1 LPIESPSRV
10 AAHTPVMADEVVR
23 ILAPRSGDTV
33 VDCTFGAG
41 GHARR
46 LAPALGPHGRYI
58 AIDRDPEAERWFREL
73 SQDVV
78 CETRFLRGNFADV
91 LPQLAEEGVAADGI
105 LIDLGVSSMQIDRPE
120 RGFSY
125 SREAPL
131 DMRMDPTS
139 PTSAADVVAQADAR
153 DLERWFKTFGE
164 ERHSRRIANAIVARR
179 EESPITST
187 SDLVEIVRS
196 AIPGPAQFG
205 GGHPAK
211 RVFQALRIVVNDEMD
226 SLARGLVAGRDLLAP
241 SGRMV
246 VISFHSLEDR
256 AVKRDFKSA
265 STPDAPPPEVPVRA
279 DEIPAAPFHLATPKA
294 LRPQQEEQDDNPR
307 SRSARLRG
315 LERSR

>member
-1 LPIESPSRV
+1 MPIESPSRL
-10 AAHTPVMADEVVR
+10 APHTPVMADEVVSV
-23 ILAPRSGDTV
+23 LAPRSGDTV

-73 SQDVV
+73 SQDVL

-91 LPQLAEEGVAADGI
+91 LPQLAEEGLAADGI
-105 LIDLGVSSMQIDRPE
+105 LLDLGVSSMQVDRPE

-125 SREAPL
+125 SRDAPL
-131 DMRMDPTS
+131 DMRMDPTA
-139 PTSAADVVAQADAR
+139 PRSAADVVASAEAR
-153 DLERWFKTFGE
+153 DLERWFKSYGE
-164 ERHSRRIANAIVARR
+164 ERHGRRIANAIVARR
-179 EESPITST
+179 DEAPITST

-196 AIPGPAQFG
+196 AIPGPAAFG

-211 RVFQALRIVVNDEMD
+211 RVFQALRIVVNDELE
-226 SLARGLVAGRDLLAP
+226 SLATGLEAGRDLLAP
-241 SGRMV
+241 GGRMV

-256 AVKRDFKSA
+256 AVKRDFKSS

-279 DEIPAAPFHLATPKA
+279 DEIPPAPFDLATPKA
-294 LRPQQEEQDDNPR
+294 LRPKADEQDANPR

-315 LERSR
+315 IERAG

>member
-1 LPIESPSRV
+1 
-10 AAHTPVMADEVVR
+10 MADEVVR
-23 ILAPRSGDTV
+23 ILAPRSGETV

-73 SQDVV
+73 AQDVV

-91 LPQLAEEGVAADGI
+91 LGRLAEEGLAADAV
-105 LIDLGVSSMQIDRPE
+105 LLDLGVSSMQIDRPE

-125 SREAPL
+125 SRDAPL
-131 DMRMDPTS
+131 DMRMDPAG
-139 PTSAADVVAQADAR
+139 PTSAADIVATADAR
-153 DLERWFKTFGE
+153 DLERWFKTYGE
-164 ERHSRRIANAIVARR
+164 ERHARRIANAIVARR
-179 EESPITST
+179 GEAPITTT
-187 SDLVEIVRS
+187 SDLVEVVRA
-196 AIPGPAQFG
+196 AIPGPATFG

-211 RVFQALRIVVNDEMD
+211 RVFQALRIVVNEELD
-226 SLARGLVAGRDLLAP
+226 SLSAGLDAGKQLLAP
-241 SGRMV
+241 GGRMV

-256 AVKRDFKSA
+256 AVKRDFKRA

-279 DEIPAAPFHLATPKA
+279 DEIPPAPFDLATPRA
-294 LRPQQEEQDDNPR
+294 LRPGSVEQDANPR

-315 LERSR
+315 IVKAR